1 MVRSSTQPSFG
12 SELSD
17 PDPSA
22 QGATRVAVLVVTSD
36 DALWTRITT
45 GVPGLDAHQF
55 DSAAELAGA
64 WNAARAAVVL
74 IDARAEAG
82 LQASV
87 ERVLTHGG
95 ALVPVAMVDEEHRT
109 AAAALERKRT
119 LFDHLRVPL
128 DPGTARTVIDRAAEE
143 ALARLLLTSGDAGVG
158 AGKPR
163 RRSVPALPLV
173 GWIAGGLGLLAV
185 AAAVFFLNGP
195 STPEP
200 ATPVAGAPA
209 TPAATPPEPA
219 TTATTAAPPNAAQTT
234 GISPDEIEAMLDSA
248 RAAMRDKRWH
258 RSGRRQRTDAL
269 QVRARCRPQQ

>member
-12 SELSD
+12 SELTI

-22 QGATRVAVLVVTSD
+22 PGATRVAVLVVTAD

-45 GVPGLDAHQF
+45 GIPGLDAHQF

-109 AAAALERKRT
+109 SAAALERKRA

-158 AGKPR
+158 AGTRR
-163 RRSVPALPLV
+163 RRSGPALPLV

-195 STPEP
+195 SSPEP
-200 ATPVAGAPA
+200 AAPVAG
-209 TPAATPPEPA
+209 TPPTAATTTPE
-219 TTATTAAPPNAAQTT
+219 ATTAATTAAPNAAQTT
-234 GISPDEIEAMLDSA
+234 GISPDEI
-248 RAAMRDKRWH
+248 
-258 RSGRRQRTDAL
+258 
-269 QVRARCRPQQ
+269 